1 MFFQVCW
8 NLGKKKLWKI
18 IKKKKK
24 YIVIILLILT
34 KIFGNFSIIILTSL
48 SRRTSNRSSS
58 KKKNNS
64 SGVLKLCWSFAAT
77 LTSLSKFMYES
88 LSKRKKSFNVLE

>member
-1 MFFQVCW
+1 MK
-8 NLGKKKLWKI
+8 NYKEKKEVYCNNFINIDENFWKLFDNHFNQFIAKP
-18 IKKKKK
+18 
-24 YIVIILLILT
+24 
-34 KIFGNFSIIILTSL
+34 
-48 SRRTSNRSSS
+48 SNRSSS

-77 LTSLSKFMYES
+77 LISLSKFMYES